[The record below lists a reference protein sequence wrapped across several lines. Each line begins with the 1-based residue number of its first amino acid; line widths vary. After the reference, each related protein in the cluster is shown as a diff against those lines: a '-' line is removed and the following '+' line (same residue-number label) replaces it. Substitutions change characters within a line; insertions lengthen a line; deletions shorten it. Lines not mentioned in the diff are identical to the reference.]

1 MGTPKR
7 AITYNPDSSMTYKQ
21 ERRAERNARILELH
35 RRGLRHDA
43 IADFVFVSPAR
54 VCQILTQ
61 QGIYSRG
68 KYQRSA
74 A

>member
-1 MGTPKR
+1 MTEK
-7 AITYNPDSSMTYKQ
+7 PDSSMTYKQ
-21 ERRAERNARILELH
+21 SRRAERNARILEMH

-61 QGIYSRG
+61 QRIYARG
-68 KYQRSA
+68 KYQRRA
-74 A
+74 P